1 MTSQEM
7 VLEECK
13 VADVE
18 IEEDLSPCLSLNA
31 GEQQTETDAFQCGRC
46 KQRKCR
52 YRQVQKRS
60 TDEIM
65 PIFVTCINCNH
76 KWKFS

>member
-7 VLEECK
+7 ALEERK
-13 VADVE
+13 VADAK
-18 IEEDLSPCLSLNA
+18 IEEDLSLA
-31 GEQQTETDAFQCGRC
+31 ADEQQPETDAFQCGRC

-52 YRQVQKRS
+52 YRQVQTRS
-60 TDEIM
+60 DDGPM

>member
-1 MTSQEM
+1 MTSQE
-7 VLEECK
+7 VALEERK
-13 VADVE
+13 VADSK
-18 IEEDLSPCLSLNA
+18 IEEDLSLDA
-31 GEQQTETDAFQCGRC
+31 GEQQTETDAFQCGYC

-52 YRQVQKRS
+52 YRQDQTT